1 MVWCA
6 AAPPWCAAAPPWCDI
21 PIRLT
26 ITVWSTSAIENKR
39 FILNRF
45 AGDFHLVR
53 IEGIAV
59 VVI

>member
-1 MVWCA
+1 MV
-6 AAPPWCAAAPPWCDI
+6 WCAAAPPWCDI